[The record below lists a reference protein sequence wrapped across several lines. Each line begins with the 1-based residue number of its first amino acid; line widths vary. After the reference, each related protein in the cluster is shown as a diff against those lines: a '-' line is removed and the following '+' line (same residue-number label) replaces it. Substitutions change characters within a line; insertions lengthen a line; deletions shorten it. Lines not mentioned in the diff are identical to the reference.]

1 VVNAATDLNKE
12 GKNKFSES
20 ETDVRGFEEVN
31 KVVKAHKALQ
41 QTICRRFFVSDE
53 SSPVSQLSTR
63 VCIREYSAT

>member
-12 GKNKFSES
+12 GKNKFRES
-20 ETDVRGFEEVN
+20 ETDVPRGFEEVN

-53 SSPVSQLSTR
+53 SSPV
-63 VCIREYSAT
+63 